1 MTYPLLPL
9 QAGSRR
15 LALIVIPLLLV
26 LSLAATCPA
35 VPTPPPAPAPTPA
48 LPVSLS
54 ATPQG
59 TAAGQLGILP
69 YLSAFLDTDGDMSVE
84 EVATPGMM
92 PSFQPLHPRTLP
104 RSSGV
109 TWLRLEIPAAGTER
123 TESLMLDLGQGV
135 PAGAVL
141 YTPDIDPLSRQTTW
155 QESQANWRNLLPL
168 PLPAETPQV
177 CFIRL
182 DGQPP
187 LWFAPTLRSLDNL
200 AGAPESLLGPGVM
213 LALAVVMLLALLR
226 GITERGQWRFWTA
239 LYVGAA
245 LTHAVLGG
253 PDLGAGNITPA
264 DAVSAMAPGLALMF
278 LAHLARH
285 LMQTASHSRLL
296 DIQYLLLSLPG
307 AVLAL
312 LPLWPDFSWLGRFL
326 PLWPMLA
333 LIFVPTTLGAW
344 LMGVPGARRFL
355 LGCLVAALGAGLAVL
370 DLGTLLPPFVQGTLP
385 LWGTALSAL
394 IIAGMSAPGREA
406 GTSAEPADPLAPGRP
421 ARNQTITDPNLRLLD
436 TDGNTLPLMTGLSQP
451 APAPAT
457 VEAESASAT
466 AIRRLEQALAA
477 PLREIVEQD
486 RQLEQCALPH
496 DVRSRV
502 ENMGRRARQALSLLH
517 DPAGDAAAPAAPAPT
532 DTARAEKRVFDLRKT
547 LRQAHDTCRPLAE
560 KSGIALGWHV
570 PADLEQLYEGPAGE
584 LEDVLRL
591 LLEDAL
597 RATKGGKIH
606 FAVRRV
612 PDSKHPGHLLFQV
625 RDTGTGLPPE
635 QRSASLLARIWE
647 LSSSHGGFLGVE
659 SGPRGTSVIF
669 TLQLH
674 LPEASDGEDLPTVLV
689 CAPDAATRHELGA
702 MLRDLPCTCHETGTL
717 AHGLATGARK
727 GRTPAAVLLVC
738 GPEASVDAA
747 PLLRRYHSLAERTG
761 PFGAVALTP
770 DQSQWDALAHAG
782 FSHALTL
789 PVSEDALRETVL
801 EILGSHDD
809 VADLGAPLPET
820 RQADAPLPD
829 LFGPAAAP
837 QADQGMPDLLLST
850 DDIPQQTAPAAPAA
864 ASADL
869 PDLFAAPA
877 AAAAD
882 TAQAEPLPLTD
893 DMRLDMPAAQTAR
906 PVADAVQP
914 EEAAPAESPVQ
925 ENENAPDAAEDIA
938 PAPAPAAP
946 DFPSVPMPETAE
958 TNEAAMPEAPVK
970 EEEPAAPAADMTRE
984 EPLPQQETA
993 AAAAAAPADVAAEAL
1008 SDEMDSAEE
1017 AGTKAVA
1024 GADVTPPARDEAA
1037 AVSPSAPAF
1046 PAPAREAAA
1055 EQAPPADDVQTG
1067 DAPTDAAEAPVSD
1080 AVQPEEAASAD
1091 SPVQENE
1098 NAPEAAEDVAP
1109 APAPAAPDFPSVPV
1123 GETAETNE
1131 AAMPEAPTREE
1142 DTSVPA
1148 TDMTQEEPLPQQET
1162 ADAAPADVA
1171 AEALSD
1177 EMDSTDE
1184 AGAETVA
1191 DTDVTPSAQDEAA
1204 AVPPSAPAFPAPAR
1218 EAAAEQTLP
1227 ADDVQTGDAST
1238 DAAEAPVSDAV
1249 QPEEAASADSPVQ
1262 ENENAPEAAEDV
1274 APAPAP
1280 AAPDFPSVPVAE
1292 MAETNEAAMPEA
1304 PAREEDTAAPAA
1316 GMTREEPLPQ
1326 QETADAAPA
1335 DVAAEALSDEM
1346 DSTDEAGAETVADTD
1361 VTPSAQDEA
1370 AAVPPS
1376 APAFPAPA
1384 REAAAEQT
1392 LPADDVQTGDASTDA
1407 AEAPVSDAVQPEEAA
1422 SADSPVQE
1430 NENAPEAAEDVAPAP
1445 APAAPDFPSVP
1456 VAEMA
1461 ETNEAAMPEA
1471 PVKEAGPVAPVA
1483 DMTREEPLPQQ
1494 ETADA
1499 AAAAPADDATGAT
1512 VDEKERTEAPV
1523 ADAQAA
1529 SATRAPA
1536 FPSVEAAASPL
1547 AGGYVSPSLRHAGEW
1562 VGEPMP
1568 IGTPVD
1574 RPAPRQEET
1583 VSAPVETVVTV
1594 RPLRR
1599 DVSPDE
1605 IARKLGKP
1613 SLVPTDKSALITP
1626 QPRKSSSTGPG
1637 AGTQPAFPGAP
1648 VEEAPQAVPGSKDV
1662 SSLPDMTP
1670 DSTTLLASGR
1680 EETSRTRAAANT
1692 LMRFL
1697 SRFHT
1702 GNGQPQDKEEARSP
1716 QAPAATAQERQG
1728 TPRPM
1733 PRKDAPREETPG
1745 TTADIPAT
1753 TNPWIERRAASRP
1766 VAPTPRMPVPPM
1778 PQRPQPPDDPEDPLP
1793 ALMWRMDKYLAEA
1806 GYALEQRRLHLVADA
1821 AGRLA
1826 AEAESYGFRVLGRMA
1841 RCVESAGRAKDLQ
1854 AVTDLLPELATAV
1867 ERHRISMGS

>member
-477 PLREIVEQD
+477 PLREIVEQN

-517 DPAGDAAAPAAPAPT
+517 DPAGDAAAPAAPAPA

-717 AHGLATGARK
+717 AHGLAAGARK

-829 LFGPAAAP
+829 LFGPAAAS
-837 QADQGMPDLLLST
+837 QTDQGMPDLLLST

-882 TAQAEPLPLTD
+882 TAQTEPLPLTD
-893 DMRLDMPAAQTAR
+893 DMRLDTPAAHPPR

-914 EEAAPAESPVQ
+914 EEAASANSPVQ

-946 DFPSVPMPETAE
+946 DFPSVPVAETAE
-958 TNEAAMPEAPVK
+958 TNDAAMPEAPVK
-970 EEEPAAPAADMTRE
+970 EEGPAAPA
-984 EPLPQQETA
+984 
-993 AAAAAAPADVAAEAL
+993 
-1008 SDEMDSAEE
+1008 
-1017 AGTKAVA
+1017 
-1024 GADVTPPARDEAA
+1024 
-1037 AVSPSAPAF
+1037 
-1046 PAPAREAAA
+1046 
-1055 EQAPPADDVQTG
+1055 
-1067 DAPTDAAEAPVSD
+1067 
-1080 AVQPEEAASAD
+1080 
-1091 SPVQENE
+1091 
-1098 NAPEAAEDVAP
+1098 
-1109 APAPAAPDFPSVPV
+1109 
-1123 GETAETNE
+1123 
-1131 AAMPEAPTREE
+1131 
-1142 DTSVPA
+1142 
-1148 TDMTQEEPLPQQET
+1148 
-1162 ADAAPADVA
+1162 
-1171 AEALSD
+1171 
-1177 EMDSTDE
+1177 
-1184 AGAETVA
+1184 
-1191 DTDVTPSAQDEAA
+1191 
-1204 AVPPSAPAFPAPAR
+1204 
-1218 EAAAEQTLP
+1218 
-1227 ADDVQTGDAST
+1227 
-1238 DAAEAPVSDAV
+1238 
-1249 QPEEAASADSPVQ
+1249 
-1262 ENENAPEAAEDV
+1262 
-1274 APAPAP
+1274 
-1280 AAPDFPSVPVAE
+1280 
-1292 MAETNEAAMPEA
+1292 
-1304 PAREEDTAAPAA
+1304 
-1316 GMTREEPLPQ
+1316 
-1326 QETADAAPA
+1326 
-1335 DVAAEALSDEM
+1335 
-1346 DSTDEAGAETVADTD
+1346 
-1361 VTPSAQDEA
+1361 
-1370 AAVPPS
+1370 
-1376 APAFPAPA
+1376 
-1384 REAAAEQT
+1384 
-1392 LPADDVQTGDASTDA
+1392 
-1407 AEAPVSDAVQPEEAA
+1407 
-1422 SADSPVQE
+1422 
-1430 NENAPEAAEDVAPAP
+1430 
-1445 APAAPDFPSVP
+1445 
-1456 VAEMA
+1456 
-1461 ETNEAAMPEA
+1461 
-1471 PVKEAGPVAPVA
+1471 A

>member
-517 DPAGDAAAPAAPAPT
+517 DPAGDAAAPAAPAPA

-689 CAPDAATRHELGA
+689 CAPDAATRRELGA

-717 AHGLATGARK
+717 AHGLAAGARK

-882 TAQAEPLPLTD
+882 TAQTDPLPLTD
-893 DMRLDMPAAQTAR
+893 DMRLDTPAAQTAR
-906 PVADAVQP
+906 PVVDAVQP
-914 EEAAPAESPVQ
+914 EEAVSTDSPVQ
-925 ENENAPDAAEDIA
+925 ENENAPEAVEDVA

-970 EEEPAAPAADMTRE
+970 EEGPAAPAA
-984 EPLPQQETA
+984 
-993 AAAAAAPADVAAEAL
+993 
-1008 SDEMDSAEE
+1008 
-1017 AGTKAVA
+1017 
-1024 GADVTPPARDEAA
+1024 
-1037 AVSPSAPAF
+1037 
-1046 PAPAREAAA
+1046 
-1055 EQAPPADDVQTG
+1055 
-1067 DAPTDAAEAPVSD
+1067 
-1080 AVQPEEAASAD
+1080 
-1091 SPVQENE
+1091 
-1098 NAPEAAEDVAP
+1098 
-1109 APAPAAPDFPSVPV
+1109 
-1123 GETAETNE
+1123 
-1131 AAMPEAPTREE
+1131 
-1142 DTSVPA
+1142 
-1148 TDMTQEEPLPQQET
+1148 DMTQEEPLPQQET
-1162 ADAAPADVA
+1162 ADADAPADAA

-1184 AGAETVA
+1184 AGTETVA
-1191 DTDVTPSAQDEAA
+1191 DTDVTPPAQDEAA

-1227 ADDVQTGDAST
+1227 ADDVQTGDAPT

-1249 QPEEAASADSPVQ
+1249 QPEEAAP
-1262 ENENAPEAAEDV
+1262 
-1274 APAPAP
+1274 
-1280 AAPDFPSVPVAE
+1280 
-1292 MAETNEAAMPEA
+1292 
-1304 PAREEDTAAPAA
+1304 
-1316 GMTREEPLPQ
+1316 
-1326 QETADAAPA
+1326 
-1335 DVAAEALSDEM
+1335 
-1346 DSTDEAGAETVADTD
+1346 
-1361 VTPSAQDEA
+1361 
-1370 AAVPPS
+1370 
-1376 APAFPAPA
+1376 
-1384 REAAAEQT
+1384 
-1392 LPADDVQTGDASTDA
+1392 
-1407 AEAPVSDAVQPEEAA
+1407 
-1422 SADSPVQE
+1422 ADSPVQE

-1471 PVKEAGPVAPVA
+1471 PVKEAGPAAPAA

-1499 AAAAPADDATGAT
+1499 AAAAPADVATGAT

-1529 SATRAPA
+1529 ATRAPA

-1753 TNPWIERRAASRP
+1753 THPWIERRTASRP

>member
-26 LSLAATCPA
+26 LCLAATCPA

-84 EVATPGMM
+84 EVATQGMM

-517 DPAGDAAAPAAPAPT
+517 DPAGDAAAPAAPAPA

-635 QRSASLLARIWE
+635 QRSSSLLARIWE

-946 DFPSVPMPETAE
+946 DFPSVP
-958 TNEAAMPEAPVK
+958 
-970 EEEPAAPAADMTRE
+970 
-984 EPLPQQETA
+984 
-993 AAAAAAPADVAAEAL
+993 
-1008 SDEMDSAEE
+1008 
-1017 AGTKAVA
+1017 
-1024 GADVTPPARDEAA
+1024 
-1037 AVSPSAPAF
+1037 
-1046 PAPAREAAA
+1046 
-1055 EQAPPADDVQTG
+1055 
-1067 DAPTDAAEAPVSD
+1067 
-1080 AVQPEEAASAD
+1080 
-1091 SPVQENE
+1091 
-1098 NAPEAAEDVAP
+1098 
-1109 APAPAAPDFPSVPV
+1109 V

-1218 EAAAEQTLP
+1218 EAAAEQALP
-1227 ADDVQTGDAST
+1227 ADDVQTGDAPT
-1238 DAAEAPVSDAV
+1238 DAAEAPMSDAV

-1262 ENENAPEAAEDV
+1262 E
-1274 APAPAP
+1274 
-1280 AAPDFPSVPVAE
+1280 S
-1292 MAETNEAAMPEA
+1292 
-1304 PAREEDTAAPAA
+1304 
-1316 GMTREEPLPQ
+1316 
-1326 QETADAAPA
+1326 
-1335 DVAAEALSDEM
+1335 
-1346 DSTDEAGAETVADTD
+1346 
-1361 VTPSAQDEA
+1361 
-1370 AAVPPS
+1370 
-1376 APAFPAPA
+1376 
-1384 REAAAEQT
+1384 
-1392 LPADDVQTGDASTDA
+1392 
-1407 AEAPVSDAVQPEEAA
+1407 
-1422 SADSPVQE
+1422 
-1430 NENAPEAAEDVAPAP
+1430 ENAPEAAEDVAPAP

>member
-477 PLREIVEQD
+477 PLREIVEQN

-502 ENMGRRARQALSLLH
+502 ENMGRRARQALNLLH
-517 DPAGDAAAPAAPAPT
+517 DPAGDAAAPAAPAPA

-882 TAQAEPLPLTD
+882 TAQTEPLPLTD
-893 DMRLDMPAAQTAR
+893 DMRLDTPAAQTAR
-906 PVADAVQP
+906 PVADAAQP
-914 EEAAPAESPVQ
+914 EEAAPADSPVQ
-925 ENENAPDAAEDIA
+925 ENENAPEAAEDVA

-946 DFPSVPMPETAE
+946 DFPSVPVPETAE

-970 EEEPAAPAADMTRE
+970 EEETAAPAAGMTQE

-993 AAAAAAPADVAAEAL
+993 DAGTPADAAAEAL

-1017 AGTKAVA
+1017 AGTKAMA
-1024 GADVTPPARDEAA
+1024 DADVPSPARDEAA

-1055 EQAPPADDVQTG
+1055 EQALPADDVQAG

-1123 GETAETNE
+1123 AETAETNE
-1131 AAMPEAPTREE
+1131 AAMPEAPAREE
-1142 DTSVPA
+1142 DTAVPA
-1148 TDMTQEEPLPQQET
+1148 TDMTQEEPLPQQKT
-1162 ADAAPADVA
+1162 ADADAPADAA

-1177 EMDSTDE
+1177 EMDSAEE
-1184 AGAETVA
+1184 AVAEAMA
-1191 DTDVTPSAQDEAA
+1191 DADVPSPARDEAA

-1218 EAAAEQTLP
+1218 ETAAEQPLP
-1227 ADDVQTGDAST
+1227 ADDVQTDDARA
-1238 DAAEAPVSDAV
+1238 DAAEAPVSDAA
-1249 QPEEAASADSPVQ
+1249 QPEEAAPADSPVQ

-1280 AAPDFPSVPVAE
+1280 TAPDFPSVPVAE
-1292 MAETNEAAMPEA
+1292 TAETSEAAMSEA
-1304 PAREEDTAAPAA
+1304 PAREEDTAVPA
-1316 GMTREEPLPQ
+1316 T
-1326 QETADAAPA
+1326 
-1335 DVAAEALSDEM
+1335 
-1346 DSTDEAGAETVADTD
+1346 
-1361 VTPSAQDEA
+1361 
-1370 AAVPPS
+1370 
-1376 APAFPAPA
+1376 
-1384 REAAAEQT
+1384 
-1392 LPADDVQTGDASTDA
+1392 
-1407 AEAPVSDAVQPEEAA
+1407 
-1422 SADSPVQE
+1422 
-1430 NENAPEAAEDVAPAP
+1430 
-1445 APAAPDFPSVP
+1445 
-1456 VAEMA
+1456 
-1461 ETNEAAMPEA
+1461 
-1471 PVKEAGPVAPVA
+1471 
-1483 DMTREEPLPQQ
+1483 DMTQEEPLPQQ

>member
-517 DPAGDAAAPAAPAPT
+517 DPAGDAAAPEAPAPA

-717 AHGLATGARK
+717 AHGLAAGARK

-882 TAQAEPLPLTD
+882 TAQAETLPLTD
-893 DMRLDMPAAQTAR
+893 DMRLDTPAAQTAR

-914 EEAAPAESPVQ
+914 EEAA
-925 ENENAPDAAEDIA
+925 
-938 PAPAPAAP
+938 
-946 DFPSVPMPETAE
+946 
-958 TNEAAMPEAPVK
+958 
-970 EEEPAAPAADMTRE
+970 
-984 EPLPQQETA
+984 
-993 AAAAAAPADVAAEAL
+993 
-1008 SDEMDSAEE
+1008 
-1017 AGTKAVA
+1017 
-1024 GADVTPPARDEAA
+1024 
-1037 AVSPSAPAF
+1037 
-1046 PAPAREAAA
+1046 
-1055 EQAPPADDVQTG
+1055 
-1067 DAPTDAAEAPVSD
+1067 
-1080 AVQPEEAASAD
+1080 SAD
-1091 SPVQENE
+1091 SPVQESE

-1123 GETAETNE
+1123 AETAETNE
-1131 AAMPEAPTREE
+1131 AAMPEAPAREE
-1142 DTSVPA
+1142 DTAVPA

-1191 DTDVTPSAQDEAA
+1191 DADVTPSARDDAA
-1204 AVPPSAPAFPAPAR
+1204 AVPPRAPAFPAPAR
-1218 EAAAEQTLP
+1218 EAAAEQALP
-1227 ADDVQTGDAST
+1227 ADDVQTGDAPT
-1238 DAAEAPVSDAV
+1238 DAAEAPMSDAV
-1249 QPEEAASADSPVQ
+1249 QPEEAAPADSPVQ

-1304 PAREEDTAAPAA
+1304 PA
-1316 GMTREEPLPQ
+1316 
-1326 QETADAAPA
+1326 
-1335 DVAAEALSDEM
+1335 
-1346 DSTDEAGAETVADTD
+1346 
-1361 VTPSAQDEA
+1361 
-1370 AAVPPS
+1370 
-1376 APAFPAPA
+1376 
-1384 REAAAEQT
+1384 
-1392 LPADDVQTGDASTDA
+1392 
-1407 AEAPVSDAVQPEEAA
+1407 
-1422 SADSPVQE
+1422 
-1430 NENAPEAAEDVAPAP
+1430 
-1445 APAAPDFPSVP
+1445 
-1456 VAEMA
+1456 
-1461 ETNEAAMPEA
+1461 
-1471 PVKEAGPVAPVA
+1471 KEAGPAAPAA
-1483 DMTREEPLPQQ
+1483 DMTREEPLTQQ

-1536 FPSVEAAASPL
+1536 FPSVEAAGSPL

-1626 QPRKSSSTGPG
+1626 QPRKSSSTGPA

-1753 TNPWIERRAASRP
+1753 TNPWIERRTASRP

>member
-9 QAGSRR
+9 QAGFRR

-517 DPAGDAAAPAAPAPT
+517 DPAGDAAAPAAPAPA

-717 AHGLATGARK
+717 AHGLAAGARK

-829 LFGPAAAP
+829 LFGPAAAS
-837 QADQGMPDLLLST
+837 QTDQGMPDLLLST

-882 TAQAEPLPLTD
+882 TAQTEPLPLTD
-893 DMRLDMPAAQTAR
+893 DMRLDTPAAHPPR

-914 EEAAPAESPVQ
+914 EEAASANSPVQ

-946 DFPSVPMPETAE
+946 DFPSVPVAETAE
-958 TNEAAMPEAPVK
+958 TNDAAMPEAPVK
-970 EEEPAAPAADMTRE
+970 EEGPAAPAADMTRE

-993 AAAAAAPADVAAEAL
+993 DAGTPADTAAEAL
-1008 SDEMDSAEE
+1008 SDEMDSTDE
-1017 AGTKAVA
+1017 AGAEMVA
-1024 GADVTPPARDEAA
+1024 DADVTPPERDEAA
-1037 AVSPSAPAF
+1037 AVPPSAPAF

-1055 EQAPPADDVQTG
+1055 EQALPADDVQTG
-1067 DAPTDAAEAPVSD
+1067 DAPTDAAEAPMSD

-1218 EAAAEQTLP
+1218 EAAAEQALP
-1227 ADDVQTGDAST
+1227 ADDVQTGDAPT
-1238 DAAEAPVSDAV
+1238 DAAEAPMSDAV

-1262 ENENAPEAAEDV
+1262 E
-1274 APAPAP
+1274 
-1280 AAPDFPSVPVAE
+1280 S
-1292 MAETNEAAMPEA
+1292 
-1304 PAREEDTAAPAA
+1304 
-1316 GMTREEPLPQ
+1316 
-1326 QETADAAPA
+1326 
-1335 DVAAEALSDEM
+1335 
-1346 DSTDEAGAETVADTD
+1346 
-1361 VTPSAQDEA
+1361 
-1370 AAVPPS
+1370 
-1376 APAFPAPA
+1376 
-1384 REAAAEQT
+1384 
-1392 LPADDVQTGDASTDA
+1392 
-1407 AEAPVSDAVQPEEAA
+1407 
-1422 SADSPVQE
+1422 
-1430 NENAPEAAEDVAPAP
+1430 ENAPEAAEDVAPAP

>member
-394 IIAGMSAPGREA
+394 IIAGMSAPSREA

-451 APAPAT
+451 APAPVT

-517 DPAGDAAAPAAPAPT
+517 DPAGDAAAPEAPAPA

-717 AHGLATGARK
+717 AHGLAAGARK

-837 QADQGMPDLLLST
+837 QADQGMPDLLLSN

-882 TAQAEPLPLTD
+882 TAQTEPLPLTD
-893 DMRLDMPAAQTAR
+893 DMRLDTPAAQTAR

-914 EEAAPAESPVQ
+914 EEAASAESPVQ
-925 ENENAPDAAEDIA
+925 ENENAPEAAEDVAPAPAPAAPDFPSVPVAETAETNDAAMPEAPVKEEGPAAPAADMTREEPLPQQETADADAPADDAAETLSDEMDSTEEAGAKAMADADVPSPARDEAAAVSPSAPAFPAPAGEAAAEQTLPADDVQTGDAPTDADEAPVSDAVQPEEAASADSPVQENAPEAAEDVA
-938 PAPAPAAP
+938 PAPAPAAPDFPSVTNEAAMPEAPVKEAGPAAPAADMTREEPLPQQETADAAPADAAAEALSDEMDSTDEAGAKAVADTDVTPPAQDEAAAVPPSAPAFPAPARETAAEQTLPADDVQTGDAPTDAAKAPVSDAAQPEEAAPADSPVQENENAPEAAEDVAPATAPAAP

-970 EEEPAAPAADMTRE
+970 EEETAAPAAGMTQE

-993 AAAAAAPADVAAEAL
+993 DAAAAPADVAAEAL
-1008 SDEMDSAEE
+1008 SDEMDSAE
-1017 AGTKAVA
+1017 GA
-1024 GADVTPPARDEAA
+1024 GAKAMTDTDVPSPARDEAA
-1037 AVSPSAPAF
+1037 AVPPSAPAF
-1046 PAPAREAAA
+1046 PAPAREVAA
-1055 EQAPPADDVQTG
+1055 EQALPADDVQTG

-1080 AVQPEEAASAD
+1080 AAQPEEAA
-1091 SPVQENE
+1091 P
-1098 NAPEAAEDVAP
+1098 
-1109 APAPAAPDFPSVPV
+1109 
-1123 GETAETNE
+1123 
-1131 AAMPEAPTREE
+1131 
-1142 DTSVPA
+1142 
-1148 TDMTQEEPLPQQET
+1148 
-1162 ADAAPADVA
+1162 
-1171 AEALSD
+1171 
-1177 EMDSTDE
+1177 
-1184 AGAETVA
+1184 
-1191 DTDVTPSAQDEAA
+1191 
-1204 AVPPSAPAFPAPAR
+1204 
-1218 EAAAEQTLP
+1218 
-1227 ADDVQTGDAST
+1227 
-1238 DAAEAPVSDAV
+1238 
-1249 QPEEAASADSPVQ
+1249 ADSPVQ

-1304 PAREEDTAAPAA
+1304 PAREEDTAVPAA
-1316 GMTREEPLPQ
+1316 GMTQ
-1326 QETADAAPA
+1326 
-1335 DVAAEALSDEM
+1335 
-1346 DSTDEAGAETVADTD
+1346 
-1361 VTPSAQDEA
+1361 
-1370 AAVPPS
+1370 
-1376 APAFPAPA
+1376 
-1384 REAAAEQT
+1384 
-1392 LPADDVQTGDASTDA
+1392 
-1407 AEAPVSDAVQPEEAA
+1407 
-1422 SADSPVQE
+1422 
-1430 NENAPEAAEDVAPAP
+1430 
-1445 APAAPDFPSVP
+1445 
-1456 VAEMA
+1456 
-1461 ETNEAAMPEA
+1461 
-1471 PVKEAGPVAPVA
+1471 
-1483 DMTREEPLPQQ
+1483 EEPLPQQ

-1529 SATRAPA
+1529 AATRAPA
-1536 FPSVEAAASPL
+1536 FPSVEAAGSPL

-1626 QPRKSSSTGPG
+1626 QPRKSSSTGPA

-1753 TNPWIERRAASRP
+1753 TNPWIERRTASRP

>member
-517 DPAGDAAAPAAPAPT
+517 DPAGDAAAPAAPAPA

-689 CAPDAATRHELGA
+689 CAPDAATRRELGA

-717 AHGLATGARK
+717 AHGLAAGARK

-850 DDIPQQTAPAAPAA
+850 DDIPQRTAPAAPAA

-882 TAQAEPLPLTD
+882 TAQTEPLPLTD
-893 DMRLDMPAAQTAR
+893 DMRLDTPAAQTAR
-906 PVADAVQP
+906 PVV
-914 EEAAPAESPVQ
+914 
-925 ENENAPDAAEDIA
+925 
-938 PAPAPAAP
+938 
-946 DFPSVPMPETAE
+946 
-958 TNEAAMPEAPVK
+958 
-970 EEEPAAPAADMTRE
+970 
-984 EPLPQQETA
+984 
-993 AAAAAAPADVAAEAL
+993 
-1008 SDEMDSAEE
+1008 
-1017 AGTKAVA
+1017 
-1024 GADVTPPARDEAA
+1024 
-1037 AVSPSAPAF
+1037 
-1046 PAPAREAAA
+1046 
-1055 EQAPPADDVQTG
+1055 
-1067 DAPTDAAEAPVSD
+1067 D
-1080 AVQPEEAASAD
+1080 AVQPEEAASTD

-1148 TDMTQEEPLPQQET
+1148 TDMTREEPLPQQET
-1162 ADAAPADVA
+1162 ADAAAAAPADDA
-1171 AEALSD
+1171 AETLSD

-1204 AVPPSAPAFPAPAR
+1204 AVSPSAPAFPAPAR
-1218 EAAAEQTLP
+1218 EAAAEQAPP
-1227 ADDVQTGDAST
+1227 ADDVQTGDA
-1238 DAAEAPVSDAV
+1238 P
-1249 QPEEAASADSPVQ
+1249 
-1262 ENENAPEAAEDV
+1262 
-1274 APAPAP
+1274 
-1280 AAPDFPSVPVAE
+1280 
-1292 MAETNEAAMPEA
+1292 
-1304 PAREEDTAAPAA
+1304 
-1316 GMTREEPLPQ
+1316 
-1326 QETADAAPA
+1326 
-1335 DVAAEALSDEM
+1335 
-1346 DSTDEAGAETVADTD
+1346 
-1361 VTPSAQDEA
+1361 
-1370 AAVPPS
+1370 
-1376 APAFPAPA
+1376 
-1384 REAAAEQT
+1384 
-1392 LPADDVQTGDASTDA
+1392 TDA

-1499 AAAAPADDATGAT
+1499 AAAAPADDATGST

-1523 ADAQAA
+1523 SDAQAA

-1536 FPSVEAAASPL
+1536 FPSVEATASPL

-1568 IGTPVD
+1568 IGTPVS

-1583 VSAPVETVVTV
+1583 VSSPVETVVTV

-1626 QPRKSSSTGPG
+1626 QPRKSSNTGPA

-1648 VEEAPQAVPGSKDV
+1648 VEETPQAVPGSKDV

-1702 GNGQPQDKEEARSP
+1702 GNSQPQDKEEATSP
-1716 QAPAATAQERQG
+1716 QTPAATAQERQG

-1733 PRKDAPREETPG
+1733 PKKEAPREETPG

-1753 TNPWIERRAASRP
+1753 ANPWIERRTAPRP

>member
-9 QAGSRR
+9 QAGFRR

-517 DPAGDAAAPAAPAPT
+517 DPAGDAAAPAAPAPA

-689 CAPDAATRHELGA
+689 CAPDAATRRELGA

-717 AHGLATGARK
+717 AHGLAAGARK

-882 TAQAEPLPLTD
+882 TAQTEPLPLTD
-893 DMRLDMPAAQTAR
+893 DMRLDTPAAQTAR

-914 EEAAPAESPVQ
+914 EEAASADSPVQ

-946 DFPSVPMPETAE
+946 DFPSVPVAETAE
-958 TNEAAMPEAPVK
+958 TNDAAMPEAPVK
-970 EEEPAAPAADMTRE
+970 GEGPAAPAADMTRE

-993 AAAAAAPADVAAEAL
+993 DAGTPAD
-1008 SDEMDSAEE
+1008 
-1017 AGTKAVA
+1017 T
-1024 GADVTPPARDEAA
+1024 
-1037 AVSPSAPAF
+1037 
-1046 PAPAREAAA
+1046 
-1055 EQAPPADDVQTG
+1055 
-1067 DAPTDAAEAPVSD
+1067 
-1080 AVQPEEAASAD
+1080 
-1091 SPVQENE
+1091 
-1098 NAPEAAEDVAP
+1098 
-1109 APAPAAPDFPSVPV
+1109 
-1123 GETAETNE
+1123 
-1131 AAMPEAPTREE
+1131 
-1142 DTSVPA
+1142 
-1148 TDMTQEEPLPQQET
+1148 
-1162 ADAAPADVA
+1162 A

-1249 QPEEAASADSPVQ
+1249 QPEEAASADIPVQ

-1280 AAPDFPSVPVAE
+1280 AAPDFPSVPVG
-1292 MAETNEAAMPEA
+1292 ET
-1304 PAREEDTAAPAA
+1304 
-1316 GMTREEPLPQ
+1316 
-1326 QETADAAPA
+1326 
-1335 DVAAEALSDEM
+1335 
-1346 DSTDEAGAETVADTD
+1346 
-1361 VTPSAQDEA
+1361 
-1370 AAVPPS
+1370 
-1376 APAFPAPA
+1376 
-1384 REAAAEQT
+1384 
-1392 LPADDVQTGDASTDA
+1392 
-1407 AEAPVSDAVQPEEAA
+1407 
-1422 SADSPVQE
+1422 
-1430 NENAPEAAEDVAPAP
+1430 
-1445 APAAPDFPSVP
+1445 
-1456 VAEMA
+1456 A

-1471 PVKEAGPVAPVA
+1471 PVKEAGPAAPAA

-1626 QPRKSSSTGPG
+1626 QPRTGPA

-1753 TNPWIERRAASRP
+1753 TNPWIERRTASRP

>member
-213 LALAVVMLLALLR
+213 LALAEVMLLALLR

-517 DPAGDAAAPAAPAPT
+517 DPAGDAAAPAAPAPA

-689 CAPDAATRHELGA
+689 CAPDAATRRELGA

-717 AHGLATGARK
+717 AHGLAAGARK

-820 RQADAPLPD
+820 RQADAPLPG

-882 TAQAEPLPLTD
+882 TAQTEPLPLTD
-893 DMRLDMPAAQTAR
+893 DMRLDTPAAQTVR
-906 PVADAVQP
+906 PVVDAVQP
-914 EEAAPAESPVQ
+914 EEAVSTDSPVQ
-925 ENENAPDAAEDIA
+925 ENENAPEAVEDVA

-970 EEEPAAPAADMTRE
+970 EEGPAAPAA
-984 EPLPQQETA
+984 
-993 AAAAAAPADVAAEAL
+993 
-1008 SDEMDSAEE
+1008 
-1017 AGTKAVA
+1017 
-1024 GADVTPPARDEAA
+1024 
-1037 AVSPSAPAF
+1037 
-1046 PAPAREAAA
+1046 
-1055 EQAPPADDVQTG
+1055 
-1067 DAPTDAAEAPVSD
+1067 
-1080 AVQPEEAASAD
+1080 
-1091 SPVQENE
+1091 
-1098 NAPEAAEDVAP
+1098 
-1109 APAPAAPDFPSVPV
+1109 
-1123 GETAETNE
+1123 
-1131 AAMPEAPTREE
+1131 
-1142 DTSVPA
+1142 
-1148 TDMTQEEPLPQQET
+1148 DMTQEEPLPQQET
-1162 ADAAPADVA
+1162 ADAAAAAPADDA
-1171 AEALSD
+1171 AETLSD

-1227 ADDVQTGDAST
+1227 ADDVQTGDAPT
-1238 DAAEAPVSDAV
+1238 DAAEAPMSDAV

-1262 ENENAPEAAEDV
+1262 E
-1274 APAPAP
+1274 
-1280 AAPDFPSVPVAE
+1280 S
-1292 MAETNEAAMPEA
+1292 
-1304 PAREEDTAAPAA
+1304 
-1316 GMTREEPLPQ
+1316 
-1326 QETADAAPA
+1326 
-1335 DVAAEALSDEM
+1335 
-1346 DSTDEAGAETVADTD
+1346 
-1361 VTPSAQDEA
+1361 
-1370 AAVPPS
+1370 
-1376 APAFPAPA
+1376 
-1384 REAAAEQT
+1384 
-1392 LPADDVQTGDASTDA
+1392 
-1407 AEAPVSDAVQPEEAA
+1407 
-1422 SADSPVQE
+1422 
-1430 NENAPEAAEDVAPAP
+1430 ENAPEAAEDVAPAP

-1499 AAAAPADDATGAT
+1499 AAAAPADVATGTT

-1529 SATRAPA
+1529 ATRAPA

-1599 DVSPDE
+1599 AVSPDE

-1753 TNPWIERRAASRP
+1753 THPWIERRTASRP

>member
-517 DPAGDAAAPAAPAPT
+517 DPAGDAAAPAAPAPA

-689 CAPDAATRHELGA
+689 CAPDAATRRELGA

-717 AHGLATGARK
+717 AHGLAAGARK

-770 DQSQWDALAHAG
+770 DQNQWDALAHAG

-882 TAQAEPLPLTD
+882 TAQTEPLPLTD
-893 DMRLDMPAAQTAR
+893 DMRLDTPAAQTAR
-906 PVADAVQP
+906 PVVDAVQP
-914 EEAAPAESPVQ
+914 EEAASTDSPVQ
-925 ENENAPDAAEDIA
+925 ENENAPEAAEDVA
-938 PAPAPAAP
+938 PATAPAAP

-970 EEEPAAPAADMTRE
+970 EAGPAAPAADMTRE

-993 AAAAAAPADVAAEAL
+993 DAGAPADAAAETL
-1008 SDEMDSAEE
+1008 SDEMDSTDE
-1017 AGTKAVA
+1017 AGAETVA
-1024 GADVTPPARDEAA
+1024 DADVPSPARDEAA

-1055 EQAPPADDVQTG
+1055 EQA
-1067 DAPTDAAEAPVSD
+1067 
-1080 AVQPEEAASAD
+1080 
-1091 SPVQENE
+1091 
-1098 NAPEAAEDVAP
+1098 
-1109 APAPAAPDFPSVPV
+1109 
-1123 GETAETNE
+1123 
-1131 AAMPEAPTREE
+1131 
-1142 DTSVPA
+1142 
-1148 TDMTQEEPLPQQET
+1148 
-1162 ADAAPADVA
+1162 
-1171 AEALSD
+1171 
-1177 EMDSTDE
+1177 
-1184 AGAETVA
+1184 
-1191 DTDVTPSAQDEAA
+1191 
-1204 AVPPSAPAFPAPAR
+1204 
-1218 EAAAEQTLP
+1218 LP

-1262 ENENAPEAAEDV
+1262 E
-1274 APAPAP
+1274 
-1280 AAPDFPSVPVAE
+1280 S
-1292 MAETNEAAMPEA
+1292 
-1304 PAREEDTAAPAA
+1304 
-1316 GMTREEPLPQ
+1316 
-1326 QETADAAPA
+1326 
-1335 DVAAEALSDEM
+1335 
-1346 DSTDEAGAETVADTD
+1346 
-1361 VTPSAQDEA
+1361 
-1370 AAVPPS
+1370 
-1376 APAFPAPA
+1376 
-1384 REAAAEQT
+1384 
-1392 LPADDVQTGDASTDA
+1392 
-1407 AEAPVSDAVQPEEAA
+1407 
-1422 SADSPVQE
+1422 
-1430 NENAPEAAEDVAPAP
+1430 ENAPEAAEDVAPAP

-1471 PVKEAGPVAPVA
+1471 PVKEAGPVAPAA

-1499 AAAAPADDATGAT
+1499 AAAAPADVATGAT

-1529 SATRAPA
+1529 ATRAPA

-1753 TNPWIERRAASRP
+1753 THPWIERRTASRP

>member
-9 QAGSRR
+9 QAGFRR

-517 DPAGDAAAPAAPAPT
+517 DPAGDAAAPAAPAPA

-689 CAPDAATRHELGA
+689 CAPDAATRRELGA

-717 AHGLATGARK
+717 AHGLAAGARK

-882 TAQAEPLPLTD
+882 TAQTEPLPLTD
-893 DMRLDMPAAQTAR
+893 DMRLDTPAAQTAR

-914 EEAAPAESPVQ
+914 EEAA
-925 ENENAPDAAEDIA
+925 
-938 PAPAPAAP
+938 
-946 DFPSVPMPETAE
+946 
-958 TNEAAMPEAPVK
+958 
-970 EEEPAAPAADMTRE
+970 
-984 EPLPQQETA
+984 
-993 AAAAAAPADVAAEAL
+993 
-1008 SDEMDSAEE
+1008 
-1017 AGTKAVA
+1017 
-1024 GADVTPPARDEAA
+1024 
-1037 AVSPSAPAF
+1037 
-1046 PAPAREAAA
+1046 
-1055 EQAPPADDVQTG
+1055 
-1067 DAPTDAAEAPVSD
+1067 
-1080 AVQPEEAASAD
+1080 
-1091 SPVQENE
+1091 
-1098 NAPEAAEDVAP
+1098 
-1109 APAPAAPDFPSVPV
+1109 
-1123 GETAETNE
+1123 
-1131 AAMPEAPTREE
+1131 
-1142 DTSVPA
+1142 
-1148 TDMTQEEPLPQQET
+1148 
-1162 ADAAPADVA
+1162 
-1171 AEALSD
+1171 
-1177 EMDSTDE
+1177 ST
-1184 AGAETVA
+1184 
-1191 DTDVTPSAQDEAA
+1191 
-1204 AVPPSAPAFPAPAR
+1204 
-1218 EAAAEQTLP
+1218 
-1227 ADDVQTGDAST
+1227 
-1238 DAAEAPVSDAV
+1238 
-1249 QPEEAASADSPVQ
+1249 DSPVQ

-1292 MAETNEAAMPEA
+1292 TAETN
-1304 PAREEDTAAPAA
+1304 D
-1316 GMTREEPLPQ
+1316 
-1326 QETADAAPA
+1326 
-1335 DVAAEALSDEM
+1335 
-1346 DSTDEAGAETVADTD
+1346 
-1361 VTPSAQDEA
+1361 
-1370 AAVPPS
+1370 
-1376 APAFPAPA
+1376 
-1384 REAAAEQT
+1384 
-1392 LPADDVQTGDASTDA
+1392 
-1407 AEAPVSDAVQPEEAA
+1407 
-1422 SADSPVQE
+1422 
-1430 NENAPEAAEDVAPAP
+1430 
-1445 APAAPDFPSVP
+1445 
-1456 VAEMA
+1456 
-1461 ETNEAAMPEA
+1461 AAMPEA
-1471 PVKEAGPVAPVA
+1471 PVKEEEPAAPAA

-1626 QPRKSSSTGPG
+1626 QPRKSSSTGPA

>member
-517 DPAGDAAAPAAPAPT
+517 DPAGDAAAPAAPAPA

-689 CAPDAATRHELGA
+689 CAPDAATRRELGA

-717 AHGLATGARK
+717 AHGLAAGARK

-882 TAQAEPLPLTD
+882 TAQTEPLPLTD
-893 DMRLDMPAAQTAR
+893 DMRLDTPAAQTAR
-906 PVADAVQP
+906 PVVDAVQP
-914 EEAAPAESPVQ
+914 EEAASTDSPVQ
-925 ENENAPDAAEDIA
+925 ENENAPEAVEDVA

-970 EEEPAAPAADMTRE
+970 EEGPAAPAA
-984 EPLPQQETA
+984 
-993 AAAAAAPADVAAEAL
+993 
-1008 SDEMDSAEE
+1008 
-1017 AGTKAVA
+1017 
-1024 GADVTPPARDEAA
+1024 
-1037 AVSPSAPAF
+1037 
-1046 PAPAREAAA
+1046 
-1055 EQAPPADDVQTG
+1055 
-1067 DAPTDAAEAPVSD
+1067 
-1080 AVQPEEAASAD
+1080 
-1091 SPVQENE
+1091 
-1098 NAPEAAEDVAP
+1098 
-1109 APAPAAPDFPSVPV
+1109 
-1123 GETAETNE
+1123 
-1131 AAMPEAPTREE
+1131 
-1142 DTSVPA
+1142 
-1148 TDMTQEEPLPQQET
+1148 DMTQEEPLPQQET
-1162 ADAAPADVA
+1162 ADAAAAAPADDA

-1249 QPEEAASADSPVQ
+1249 QPEEAAPADSPVQ

-1292 MAETNEAAMPEA
+1292 T
-1304 PAREEDTAAPAA
+1304 
-1316 GMTREEPLPQ
+1316 
-1326 QETADAAPA
+1326 
-1335 DVAAEALSDEM
+1335 
-1346 DSTDEAGAETVADTD
+1346 
-1361 VTPSAQDEA
+1361 
-1370 AAVPPS
+1370 
-1376 APAFPAPA
+1376 
-1384 REAAAEQT
+1384 
-1392 LPADDVQTGDASTDA
+1392 
-1407 AEAPVSDAVQPEEAA
+1407 
-1422 SADSPVQE
+1422 
-1430 NENAPEAAEDVAPAP
+1430 
-1445 APAAPDFPSVP
+1445 
-1456 VAEMA
+1456 A

-1471 PVKEAGPVAPVA
+1471 PVKEAGPVAPAA

-1499 AAAAPADDATGAT
+1499 AAAAPADVATGAT

-1680 EETSRTRAAANT
+1680 EETSRTRAAADT

-1716 QAPAATAQERQG
+1716 QAPATTAQERQG

-1753 TNPWIERRAASRP
+1753 THPWIERRTASRP

-1841 RCVESAGRAKDLQ
+1841 RCVESAGRAKDLP

>member
-92 PSFQPLHPRTLP
+92 PPFQPLHPRTLP

-517 DPAGDAAAPAAPAPT
+517 DPAGDAAAPAAPAPA

-689 CAPDAATRHELGA
+689 CAPDAATRRELGA

-717 AHGLATGARK
+717 AHGLAAGARK

-877 AAAAD
+877 TAAAD
-882 TAQAEPLPLTD
+882 TAQTEPLPLTD
-893 DMRLDMPAAQTAR
+893 DMRLDTPAAQTAR
-906 PVADAVQP
+906 PVADAGQP
-914 EEAAPAESPVQ
+914 EEAASTDSPVQ
-925 ENENAPDAAEDIA
+925 ENENAPEAVEDVA

-970 EEEPAAPAADMTRE
+970 E
-984 EPLPQQETA
+984 
-993 AAAAAAPADVAAEAL
+993 
-1008 SDEMDSAEE
+1008 
-1017 AGTKAVA
+1017 
-1024 GADVTPPARDEAA
+1024 
-1037 AVSPSAPAF
+1037 
-1046 PAPAREAAA
+1046 
-1055 EQAPPADDVQTG
+1055 
-1067 DAPTDAAEAPVSD
+1067 
-1080 AVQPEEAASAD
+1080 
-1091 SPVQENE
+1091 
-1098 NAPEAAEDVAP
+1098 
-1109 APAPAAPDFPSVPV
+1109 
-1123 GETAETNE
+1123 
-1131 AAMPEAPTREE
+1131 
-1142 DTSVPA
+1142 
-1148 TDMTQEEPLPQQET
+1148 
-1162 ADAAPADVA
+1162 
-1171 AEALSD
+1171 
-1177 EMDSTDE
+1177 
-1184 AGAETVA
+1184 
-1191 DTDVTPSAQDEAA
+1191 
-1204 AVPPSAPAFPAPAR
+1204 
-1218 EAAAEQTLP
+1218 
-1227 ADDVQTGDAST
+1227 
-1238 DAAEAPVSDAV
+1238 
-1249 QPEEAASADSPVQ
+1249 
-1262 ENENAPEAAEDV
+1262 
-1274 APAPAP
+1274 
-1280 AAPDFPSVPVAE
+1280 
-1292 MAETNEAAMPEA
+1292 
-1304 PAREEDTAAPAA
+1304 
-1316 GMTREEPLPQ
+1316 
-1326 QETADAAPA
+1326 
-1335 DVAAEALSDEM
+1335 
-1346 DSTDEAGAETVADTD
+1346 
-1361 VTPSAQDEA
+1361 
-1370 AAVPPS
+1370 
-1376 APAFPAPA
+1376 
-1384 REAAAEQT
+1384 
-1392 LPADDVQTGDASTDA
+1392 
-1407 AEAPVSDAVQPEEAA
+1407 
-1422 SADSPVQE
+1422 
-1430 NENAPEAAEDVAPAP
+1430 
-1445 APAAPDFPSVP
+1445 
-1456 VAEMA
+1456 
-1461 ETNEAAMPEA
+1461 
-1471 PVKEAGPVAPVA
+1471 AGPVAPAA

-1499 AAAAPADDATGAT
+1499 AAAAPADVATGAT

-1753 TNPWIERRAASRP
+1753 THPWIERRTASRP

>member
-477 PLREIVEQD
+477 PLREIVEQN

-502 ENMGRRARQALSLLH
+502 ENMGRRARQALNLLH
-517 DPAGDAAAPAAPAPT
+517 DPAGDAAAPAAPAPA

-717 AHGLATGARK
+717 AHGLAAGARK

-809 VADLGAPLPET
+809 VADLGAPLLET

-882 TAQAEPLPLTD
+882 TAQTEPLPLTD
-893 DMRLDMPAAQTAR
+893 DMRLDTPAAQTAR

-914 EEAAPAESPVQ
+914 EEAA
-925 ENENAPDAAEDIA
+925 
-938 PAPAPAAP
+938 
-946 DFPSVPMPETAE
+946 
-958 TNEAAMPEAPVK
+958 
-970 EEEPAAPAADMTRE
+970 
-984 EPLPQQETA
+984 
-993 AAAAAAPADVAAEAL
+993 
-1008 SDEMDSAEE
+1008 SAE
-1017 AGTKAVA
+1017 
-1024 GADVTPPARDEAA
+1024 
-1037 AVSPSAPAF
+1037 
-1046 PAPAREAAA
+1046 
-1055 EQAPPADDVQTG
+1055 
-1067 DAPTDAAEAPVSD
+1067 
-1080 AVQPEEAASAD
+1080 

-1123 GETAETNE
+1123 PETAETNE
-1131 AAMPEAPTREE
+1131 AAMPEAPVKEEETAAPAAGMTR
-1142 DTSVPA
+1142 
-1148 TDMTQEEPLPQQET
+1148 EEPLPQQET
-1162 ADAAPADVA
+1162 ADAGTPADAA

-1177 EMDSTDE
+1177 EMDSAEE
-1184 AGAETVA
+1184 AGTKAMA
-1191 DTDVTPSAQDEAA
+1191 DADVPSPARDEAA
-1204 AVPPSAPAFPAPAR
+1204 AVSPSAPAFPAPAR
-1218 EAAAEQTLP
+1218 EAAAEQALP
-1227 ADDVQTGDAST
+1227 ADDVQTGDAPT
-1238 DAAEAPVSDAV
+1238 DAAEAPVSDAA
-1249 QPEEAASADSPVQ
+1249 QPEEAAPADRPVQ

-1384 REAAAEQT
+1384 REAAAEQA
-1392 LPADDVQTGDASTDA
+1392 LPADDVQTGDAPTDA
-1407 AEAPVSDAVQPEEAA
+1407 AEAPMSDAVQPEEAA

-1430 NENAPEAAEDVAPAP
+1430 SENAPEAAEDVAPPP

-1456 VAEMA
+1456 MA
-1461 ETNEAAMPEA
+1461 ETAETSEAAMPEA
-1471 PVKEAGPVAPVA
+1471 PVKEAGPAAPAA

-1494 ETADA
+1494 EAADA
-1499 AAAAPADDATGAT
+1499 AAAAPADAATGAT

-1523 ADAQAA
+1523 ADAQA

-1536 FPSVEAAASPL
+1536 FPSVEAVASPL

-1568 IGTPVD
+1568 IGTPVN

-1626 QPRKSSSTGPG
+1626 QPRKSSSTGPA

-1753 TNPWIERRAASRP
+1753 TNPWIERRTASRP

>member
-9 QAGSRR
+9 QAGFRR

-59 TAAGQLGILP
+59 AAAGQLGILP

-92 PSFQPLHPRTLP
+92 PPFQPLHPRTLP

-477 PLREIVEQD
+477 PLREIVEQN

-502 ENMGRRARQALSLLH
+502 ENMGRRARQALNLLH
-517 DPAGDAAAPAAPAPT
+517 DPAGDAAAPAAPAPA

-717 AHGLATGARK
+717 AHGLAAGARK

-882 TAQAEPLPLTD
+882 TAQAEPLTLTD
-893 DMRLDMPAAQTAR
+893 DMRLDTPAAQTAR
-906 PVADAVQP
+906 PVADAGQP
-914 EEAAPAESPVQ
+914 EEAASADSPVQ
-925 ENENAPDAAEDIA
+925 EHENAPEAAEDVA

-946 DFPSVPMPETAE
+946 DFPSVPVPETAE

-970 EEEPAAPAADMTRE
+970 EEETAAPAAGMTQE

-993 AAAAAAPADVAAEAL
+993 DAAAAAPADDAAETL
-1008 SDEMDSAEE
+1008 SDEMDSTDE
-1017 AGTKAVA
+1017 AGAKAVA
-1024 GADVTPPARDEAA
+1024 DTDVTPPARDEAA
-1037 AVSPSAPAF
+1037 AVPPSAPAF

-1055 EQAPPADDVQTG
+1055 EQALPADDVQTG

-1080 AVQPEEAASAD
+1080 AVQPEEAAPAD
-1091 SPVQENE
+1091 SPVQESE
-1098 NAPEAAEDVAP
+1098 IAPEAAEDVAP

-1123 GETAETNE
+1123 GEMAETNE

-1162 ADAAPADVA
+1162 ADAAA
-1171 AEALSD
+1171 
-1177 EMDSTDE
+1177 
-1184 AGAETVA
+1184 
-1191 DTDVTPSAQDEAA
+1191 
-1204 AVPPSAPAFPAPAR
+1204 
-1218 EAAAEQTLP
+1218 
-1227 ADDVQTGDAST
+1227 
-1238 DAAEAPVSDAV
+1238 
-1249 QPEEAASADSPVQ
+1249 
-1262 ENENAPEAAEDV
+1262 
-1274 APAPAP
+1274 
-1280 AAPDFPSVPVAE
+1280 
-1292 MAETNEAAMPEA
+1292 
-1304 PAREEDTAAPAA
+1304 
-1316 GMTREEPLPQ
+1316 
-1326 QETADAAPA
+1326 AAPA
-1335 DVAAEALSDEM
+1335 DV
-1346 DSTDEAGAETVADTD
+1346 
-1361 VTPSAQDEA
+1361 
-1370 AAVPPS
+1370 
-1376 APAFPAPA
+1376 
-1384 REAAAEQT
+1384 
-1392 LPADDVQTGDASTDA
+1392 
-1407 AEAPVSDAVQPEEAA
+1407 
-1422 SADSPVQE
+1422 
-1430 NENAPEAAEDVAPAP
+1430 
-1445 APAAPDFPSVP
+1445 
-1456 VAEMA
+1456 
-1461 ETNEAAMPEA
+1461 
-1471 PVKEAGPVAPVA
+1471 
-1483 DMTREEPLPQQ
+1483 
-1494 ETADA
+1494 
-1499 AAAAPADDATGAT
+1499 ATGAT

-1626 QPRKSSSTGPG
+1626 QPRKSSSTGPA

-1753 TNPWIERRAASRP
+1753 THPWIERRTASRP

>member
-477 PLREIVEQD
+477 PLREIVEQN

-517 DPAGDAAAPAAPAPT
+517 DPAGDAAAPAAPAPA

-717 AHGLATGARK
+717 AHGLAAGARK

-829 LFGPAAAP
+829 LFGPAAAT

-882 TAQAEPLPLTD
+882 TAQTEPLPLTD
-893 DMRLDMPAAQTAR
+893 DMRLDTPAAQTAR

-914 EEAAPAESPVQ
+914 EEAASADSPVQ

-946 DFPSVPMPETAE
+946 DFPSVPMPETAK
-958 TNEAAMPEAPVK
+958 TNDAAMPEAPVK

-993 AAAAAAPADVAAEAL
+993 DAGAPADAAAEAL
-1008 SDEMDSAEE
+1008 SDEMDNTEE
-1017 AGTKAVA
+1017 AGAKAVA
-1024 GADVTPPARDEAA
+1024 DADVTPPARDEAA

-1067 DAPTDAAEAPVSD
+1067 DAPTDAAEAPVAD
-1080 AVQPEEAASAD
+1080 AVQPEEAAPAE

-1098 NAPEAAEDVAP
+1098 NAPEAE
-1109 APAPAAPDFPSVPV
+1109 
-1123 GETAETNE
+1123 
-1131 AAMPEAPTREE
+1131 
-1142 DTSVPA
+1142 
-1148 TDMTQEEPLPQQET
+1148 
-1162 ADAAPADVA
+1162 
-1171 AEALSD
+1171 
-1177 EMDSTDE
+1177 
-1184 AGAETVA
+1184 
-1191 DTDVTPSAQDEAA
+1191 
-1204 AVPPSAPAFPAPAR
+1204 
-1218 EAAAEQTLP
+1218 
-1227 ADDVQTGDAST
+1227 
-1238 DAAEAPVSDAV
+1238 
-1249 QPEEAASADSPVQ
+1249 
-1262 ENENAPEAAEDV
+1262 EDV

-1292 MAETNEAAMPEA
+1292 TAETSEAAVPEA
-1304 PAREEDTAAPAA
+1304 PAREEDTAAPA
-1316 GMTREEPLPQ
+1316 T
-1326 QETADAAPA
+1326 
-1335 DVAAEALSDEM
+1335 
-1346 DSTDEAGAETVADTD
+1346 
-1361 VTPSAQDEA
+1361 
-1370 AAVPPS
+1370 
-1376 APAFPAPA
+1376 
-1384 REAAAEQT
+1384 
-1392 LPADDVQTGDASTDA
+1392 
-1407 AEAPVSDAVQPEEAA
+1407 
-1422 SADSPVQE
+1422 
-1430 NENAPEAAEDVAPAP
+1430 
-1445 APAAPDFPSVP
+1445 
-1456 VAEMA
+1456 
-1461 ETNEAAMPEA
+1461 
-1471 PVKEAGPVAPVA
+1471 

-1499 AAAAPADDATGAT
+1499 AAAAPADVATGAT

-1523 ADAQAA
+1523 ADTQAA

-1680 EETSRTRAAANT
+1680 EETSRTRAAADT

-1753 TNPWIERRAASRP
+1753 THPWIERRTASRP

>member
-477 PLREIVEQD
+477 PLREIVEQN
-486 RQLEQCALPH
+486 RQLEQCVLPH

-517 DPAGDAAAPAAPAPT
+517 DPAGDAPAPAAPAPA

-674 LPEASDGEDLPTVLV
+674 LPDASDGEDLPTVLV

-717 AHGLATGARK
+717 AHGLAAGARK

-820 RQADAPLPD
+820 RQTDAPLPD

-877 AAAAD
+877 NATAD
-882 TAQAEPLPLTD
+882 TAQTDPLPLTD
-893 DMRLDMPAAQTAR
+893 DMRLDTPAAQTAR

-914 EEAAPAESPVQ
+914 EEAAPADSPVQ
-925 ENENAPDAAEDIA
+925 ENENSPDAAEDVA

-946 DFPSVPMPETAE
+946 DFPSVPVAETAE

-970 EEEPAAPAADMTRE
+970 EEGPAAPAADMTRE

-993 AAAAAAPADVAAEAL
+993 DAGTPADTAAEAL

-1017 AGTKAVA
+1017 AGTKAM
-1024 GADVTPPARDEAA
+1024 ADTDVPSPARDEAA
-1037 AVSPSAPAF
+1037 AVPPSAPAF

-1055 EQAPPADDVQTG
+1055 EQALPADDVQTG

-1091 SPVQENE
+1091 SPVQE
-1098 NAPEAAEDVAP
+1098 
-1109 APAPAAPDFPSVPV
+1109 S
-1123 GETAETNE
+1123 
-1131 AAMPEAPTREE
+1131 
-1142 DTSVPA
+1142 
-1148 TDMTQEEPLPQQET
+1148 
-1162 ADAAPADVA
+1162 
-1171 AEALSD
+1171 
-1177 EMDSTDE
+1177 
-1184 AGAETVA
+1184 
-1191 DTDVTPSAQDEAA
+1191 
-1204 AVPPSAPAFPAPAR
+1204 
-1218 EAAAEQTLP
+1218 
-1227 ADDVQTGDAST
+1227 
-1238 DAAEAPVSDAV
+1238 
-1249 QPEEAASADSPVQ
+1249 
-1262 ENENAPEAAEDV
+1262 ENAPEAAEDV

-1292 MAETNEAAMPEA
+1292 TAETNEAAMPEA
-1304 PAREEDTAAPAA
+1304 PTREEDTSVPAA
-1316 GMTREEPLPQ
+1316 DMTREEPLPQ
-1326 QETADAAPA
+1326 QETADAGAPA
-1335 DVAAEALSDEM
+1335 DAAADTLSDEM
-1346 DSTDEAGAETVADTD
+1346 DSTEEAGAKAVADAD
-1361 VTPSAQDEA
+1361 VPSPARDEA
-1370 AAVPPS
+1370 AAVSPS

-1384 REAAAEQT
+1384 RETAAEQT
-1392 LPADDVQTGDASTDA
+1392 LPADDVQTGDVRTDA
-1407 AEAPVSDAVQPEEAA
+1407 DEAPVSDAVQPEEAA
-1422 SADSPVQE
+1422 PADSPVQE
-1430 NENAPEAAEDVAPAP
+1430 NENAPEAAEDVAPPP

-1456 VAEMA
+1456 MA
-1461 ETNEAAMPEA
+1461 ETAETSEAAMPEA
-1471 PVKEAGPVAPVA
+1471 PVKEAGPAAPAA
-1483 DMTREEPLPQQ
+1483 DLTREEPLPQQ
-1494 ETADA
+1494 EAADA
-1499 AAAAPADDATGAT
+1499 AAAAPADAATGAT

-1529 SATRAPA
+1529 AATRAPA
-1536 FPSVEAAASPL
+1536 FPSVEAVASPL

-1568 IGTPVD
+1568 IGTPVN

-1626 QPRKSSSTGPG
+1626 QPRKSSSTGPA

-1648 VEEAPQAVPGSKDV
+1648 VEETPQAVPGSKDV

-1753 TNPWIERRAASRP
+1753 TNPWIERRTASRP

>member
-477 PLREIVEQD
+477 PLREIVEQN

-502 ENMGRRARQALSLLH
+502 ENMGRRARQALNLLH
-517 DPAGDAAAPAAPAPT
+517 DPAGDAAAPAAPAPA

-882 TAQAEPLPLTD
+882 TAQTEPLPLTD
-893 DMRLDMPAAQTAR
+893 DMRLDTPAAQTAR

-914 EEAAPAESPVQ
+914 EEAA
-925 ENENAPDAAEDIA
+925 
-938 PAPAPAAP
+938 
-946 DFPSVPMPETAE
+946 
-958 TNEAAMPEAPVK
+958 
-970 EEEPAAPAADMTRE
+970 
-984 EPLPQQETA
+984 
-993 AAAAAAPADVAAEAL
+993 
-1008 SDEMDSAEE
+1008 SAE
-1017 AGTKAVA
+1017 
-1024 GADVTPPARDEAA
+1024 
-1037 AVSPSAPAF
+1037 
-1046 PAPAREAAA
+1046 
-1055 EQAPPADDVQTG
+1055 
-1067 DAPTDAAEAPVSD
+1067 
-1080 AVQPEEAASAD
+1080 

-1109 APAPAAPDFPSVPV
+1109 APAPAAPDFPSVPMP
-1123 GETAETNE
+1123 ETAETNE
-1131 AAMPEAPTREE
+1131 AAIPEAPVKEE
-1142 DTSVPA
+1142 VPA
-1148 TDMTQEEPLPQQET
+1148 APAADMTREEPLPQQET
-1162 ADAAPADVA
+1162 ADAAPADAA

-1191 DTDVTPSAQDEAA
+1191 DTDVTPPAQDEAA
-1204 AVPPSAPAFPAPAR
+1204 AVPPSTPAFPAPAR
-1218 EAAAEQTLP
+1218 EAAAEQALP
-1227 ADDVQTGDAST
+1227 ADDVQTGDAPT
-1238 DAAEAPVSDAV
+1238 DAAEAP
-1249 QPEEAASADSPVQ
+1249 
-1262 ENENAPEAAEDV
+1262 
-1274 APAPAP
+1274 
-1280 AAPDFPSVPVAE
+1280 
-1292 MAETNEAAMPEA
+1292 M
-1304 PAREEDTAAPAA
+1304 
-1316 GMTREEPLPQ
+1316 
-1326 QETADAAPA
+1326 
-1335 DVAAEALSDEM
+1335 
-1346 DSTDEAGAETVADTD
+1346 
-1361 VTPSAQDEA
+1361 
-1370 AAVPPS
+1370 
-1376 APAFPAPA
+1376 
-1384 REAAAEQT
+1384 
-1392 LPADDVQTGDASTDA
+1392 
-1407 AEAPVSDAVQPEEAA
+1407 SDAVQPEEAA

-1626 QPRKSSSTGPG
+1626 QPRKSSSTGPA

-1648 VEEAPQAVPGSKDV
+1648 VEETPQAVPGSKDV

-1745 TTADIPAT
+1745 TTADIPPT
-1753 TNPWIERRAASRP
+1753 TNPWIERRTASRP

>member
-9 QAGSRR
+9 QAGFRR

-135 PAGAVL
+135 PAGAIL

-477 PLREIVEQD
+477 PLREIVEQN

-502 ENMGRRARQALSLLH
+502 ENMGRRVRQALSLLH
-517 DPAGDAAAPAAPAPT
+517 DPAGDAPAPAAPAPA

-717 AHGLATGARK
+717 AHGLAAGARK

-882 TAQAEPLPLTD
+882 TAQTEPLPLTD
-893 DMRLDMPAAQTAR
+893 DMRLDTPAAQTAR

-925 ENENAPDAAEDIA
+925 ENENAPEAAEDVA

-970 EEEPAAPAADMTRE
+970 EEGPAASAADMTRE

-993 AAAAAAPADVAAEAL
+993 DADAPADAAAEAL
-1008 SDEMDSAEE
+1008 SDEMDSTEE

-1024 GADVTPPARDEAA
+1024 DADVTPPARDEAA

-1046 PAPAREAAA
+1046 PAPARE
-1055 EQAPPADDVQTG
+1055 T
-1067 DAPTDAAEAPVSD
+1067 
-1080 AVQPEEAASAD
+1080 
-1091 SPVQENE
+1091 
-1098 NAPEAAEDVAP
+1098 
-1109 APAPAAPDFPSVPV
+1109 
-1123 GETAETNE
+1123 
-1131 AAMPEAPTREE
+1131 
-1142 DTSVPA
+1142 
-1148 TDMTQEEPLPQQET
+1148 
-1162 ADAAPADVA
+1162 
-1171 AEALSD
+1171 
-1177 EMDSTDE
+1177 
-1184 AGAETVA
+1184 
-1191 DTDVTPSAQDEAA
+1191 
-1204 AVPPSAPAFPAPAR
+1204 
-1218 EAAAEQTLP
+1218 AAEQTLP
-1227 ADDVQTGDAST
+1227 ADDVQTGDAPT
-1238 DAAEAPVSDAV
+1238 DAAKAPVSDAA
-1249 QPEEAASADSPVQ
+1249 QPEEAAP
-1262 ENENAPEAAEDV
+1262 
-1274 APAPAP
+1274 
-1280 AAPDFPSVPVAE
+1280 
-1292 MAETNEAAMPEA
+1292 
-1304 PAREEDTAAPAA
+1304 
-1316 GMTREEPLPQ
+1316 
-1326 QETADAAPA
+1326 
-1335 DVAAEALSDEM
+1335 
-1346 DSTDEAGAETVADTD
+1346 
-1361 VTPSAQDEA
+1361 
-1370 AAVPPS
+1370 
-1376 APAFPAPA
+1376 
-1384 REAAAEQT
+1384 
-1392 LPADDVQTGDASTDA
+1392 
-1407 AEAPVSDAVQPEEAA
+1407 
-1422 SADSPVQE
+1422 ADSPVQE

-1471 PVKEAGPVAPVA
+1471 PVKEEGPAAPAAG
-1483 DMTREEPLPQQ
+1483 MTQEEPLPQQ

-1499 AAAAPADDATGAT
+1499 AAAAPADNATGAT

-1626 QPRKSSSTGPG
+1626 QPRKSSSTGPA

-1648 VEEAPQAVPGSKDV
+1648 VEEAPQVVPGSKDV

-1753 TNPWIERRAASRP
+1753 TNPWIERRTASRP

>member
-1 MTYPLLPL
+1 MTYPLLPV
-9 QAGSRR
+9 QAACRR

-35 VPTPPPAPAPTPA
+35 VPTPPPVPAPTPA
-48 LPVSLS
+48 LPASLS
-54 ATPQG
+54 AAPQASA
-59 TAAGQLGILP
+59 TGQLGILP

-84 EVATPGMM
+84 EVAAPGMM
-92 PSFQPLHPRTLP
+92 ASFQPLHPRALP

-109 TWLRLEIPAAGTER
+109 TWLRLEIPAAGTAR
-123 TESLMLDLGQGV
+123 AESLMLDLGQGV

-200 AGAPESLLGPGVM
+200 ASAPESLLGPGVM

-285 LMQTASHSRLL
+285 LMQTPSHSRLL

-312 LPLWPDFSWLGRFL
+312 LPLWPDFSWMGRFL

-394 IIAGMSAPGREA
+394 IIAGMSAPGRET
-406 GTSAEPADPLAPGRP
+406 GSSAEATDPLAPGRP
-421 ARNQTITDPNLRLLD
+421 AQNQTITDPNLRLLD

-477 PLREIVEQD
+477 PLREIVEQN

-496 DVRSRV
+496 DARSRV
-502 ENMGRRARQALSLLH
+502 ESMGRRARQALRLLH
-517 DPAGDAAAPAAPAPT
+517 DPAGETAAPATPFPT
-532 DTARAEKRVFDLRKT
+532 ETARAEKRVFDLRKT
-547 LRQAHDTCRPLAE
+547 LRQTHETCRALAE
-560 KSGIALGWHV
+560 KTGIALGWHV
-570 PADLEQLYEGPAGE
+570 PADLEQLYEGPAGD

-591 LLEDAL
+591 LLEDAV
-597 RATKGGKIH
+597 RASKGGKIH

-612 PDSKHPGHLLFQV
+612 PDSKNPGHLLFQV

-674 LPEASDGEDLPTVLV
+674 LPEASDDEELPTVLV
-689 CAPDAATRHELGA
+689 CAPDAATRRELGA

-717 AHGLATGARK
+717 AHGLAAGARK
-727 GRTPAAVLLVC
+727 GRTPAAVLLIC
-738 GPEASVDAA
+738 GPEASVEAA

-789 PVSEDALRETVL
+789 PVAEDALRETVL

-809 VADLGAPLPET
+809 VADLGTPLPES
-820 RQADAPLPD
+820 RQAEAPLPD

-850 DDIPQQTAPAAPAA
+850 DDVPQQTAPAAT
-864 ASADL
+864 SGDL

-882 TAQAEPLPLTD
+882 AAPAEPLTLTD
-893 DMRLDMPAAQTAR
+893 DMRLDAPAAQ
-906 PVADAVQP
+906 PVEPAAAD
-914 EEAAPAESPVQ
+914 SPVQ
-925 ENENAPDAAEDIA
+925 EKENASDATADDVPAAPTAPAFPSVPVAETPADAMPEAPVEAKEEAAAPANETAQDEEEPRQETTADAAPAAPADGPDKADEAPAARADDAEEPVAAAPAPADVVRPVQDESAAAPLSAPASPAQEAEAEQPLPGDDVHADAAEAPAADTAQPVEPAATDSPVQEKENAPDATADEISAAPTA
-938 PAPAPAAP
+938 PA
-946 DFPSVPMPETAE
+946 FPSVPVAE
-958 TNEAAMPEAPVK
+958 TPADAMPEAPVK
-970 EEEPAAPAADMTRE
+970 AKEEAANQASETAQDEEEPRQETTADAAPAAPADGPDKADEAPAARADDAE
-984 EPLPQQETA
+984 EPV
-993 AAAAAAPADVAAEAL
+993 AAAPAPTDVV
-1008 SDEMDSAEE
+1008 SPVQEE
-1017 AGTKAVA
+1017 S
-1024 GADVTPPARDEAA
+1024 AA
-1037 AVSPSAPAF
+1037 APLSAPAT
-1046 PAPAREAAA
+1046 PAQEAEA
-1055 EQAPPADDVQTG
+1055 EQPLPGDDARADT
-1067 DAPTDAAEAPVSD
+1067 AEAPAAD
-1080 AVQPEEAASAD
+1080 AAQPVEPAAAD

-1098 NAPEAAEDVAP
+1098 NTPDATAPTAP
-1109 APAPAAPDFPSVPV
+1109 A
-1123 GETAETNE
+1123 
-1131 AAMPEAPTREE
+1131 
-1142 DTSVPA
+1142 
-1148 TDMTQEEPLPQQET
+1148 
-1162 ADAAPADVA
+1162 
-1171 AEALSD
+1171 
-1177 EMDSTDE
+1177 
-1184 AGAETVA
+1184 
-1191 DTDVTPSAQDEAA
+1191 
-1204 AVPPSAPAFPAPAR
+1204 
-1218 EAAAEQTLP
+1218 
-1227 ADDVQTGDAST
+1227 
-1238 DAAEAPVSDAV
+1238 
-1249 QPEEAASADSPVQ
+1249 
-1262 ENENAPEAAEDV
+1262 
-1274 APAPAP
+1274 
-1280 AAPDFPSVPVAE
+1280 FPSVPVAE
-1292 MAETNEAAMPEA
+1292 TPADAMP
-1304 PAREEDTAAPAA
+1304 
-1316 GMTREEPLPQ
+1316 G
-1326 QETADAAPA
+1326 
-1335 DVAAEALSDEM
+1335 
-1346 DSTDEAGAETVADTD
+1346 
-1361 VTPSAQDEA
+1361 
-1370 AAVPPS
+1370 
-1376 APAFPAPA
+1376 
-1384 REAAAEQT
+1384 
-1392 LPADDVQTGDASTDA
+1392 
-1407 AEAPVSDAVQPEEAA
+1407 
-1422 SADSPVQE
+1422 
-1430 NENAPEAAEDVAPAP
+1430 
-1445 APAAPDFPSVP
+1445 
-1456 VAEMA
+1456 
-1461 ETNEAAMPEA
+1461 A
-1471 PVKEAGPVAPVA
+1471 PVKE
-1483 DMTREEPLPQQ
+1483 
-1494 ETADA
+1494 
-1499 AAAAPADDATGAT
+1499 
-1512 VDEKERTEAPV
+1512 KE
-1523 ADAQAA
+1523 
-1529 SATRAPA
+1529 
-1536 FPSVEAAASPL
+1536 EAAASPL
-1547 AGGYVSPSLRHAGEW
+1547 SGGYVSPSLRHAGEW

-1568 IGTPVD
+1568 IGTPVS

-1583 VSAPVETVVTV
+1583 ASAPVETVVTV

-1613 SLVPTDKSALITP
+1613 SLVPTDRSALITP
-1626 QPRKSSSTGPG
+1626 QPRKSSSSGPA

-1702 GNGQPQDKEEARSP
+1702 GNSQPQDREEEDKGP
-1716 QAPAATAQERQG
+1716 QAPAATVQERQG

-1733 PRKDAPREETPG
+1733 PKKEAPRKETTE

-1753 TNPWIERRAASRP
+1753 TNPWIERRTAPRP

>member
-9 QAGSRR
+9 QAGFRR

-517 DPAGDAAAPAAPAPT
+517 DPA
-532 DTARAEKRVFDLRKT
+532 
-547 LRQAHDTCRPLAE
+547 
-560 KSGIALGWHV
+560 
-570 PADLEQLYEGPAGE
+570 DLEQLYEGPAGE

-877 AAAAD
+877 A
-882 TAQAEPLPLTD
+882 
-893 DMRLDMPAAQTAR
+893 
-906 PVADAVQP
+906 
-914 EEAAPAESPVQ
+914 
-925 ENENAPDAAEDIA
+925 
-938 PAPAPAAP
+938 
-946 DFPSVPMPETAE
+946 
-958 TNEAAMPEAPVK
+958 
-970 EEEPAAPAADMTRE
+970 DMTRE

-993 AAAAAAPADVAAEAL
+993 DADAPAD
-1008 SDEMDSAEE
+1008 
-1017 AGTKAVA
+1017 
-1024 GADVTPPARDEAA
+1024 
-1037 AVSPSAPAF
+1037 
-1046 PAPAREAAA
+1046 AAA
-1055 EQAPPADDVQTG
+1055 ET
-1067 DAPTDAAEAPVSD
+1067 
-1080 AVQPEEAASAD
+1080 
-1091 SPVQENE
+1091 
-1098 NAPEAAEDVAP
+1098 
-1109 APAPAAPDFPSVPV
+1109 
-1123 GETAETNE
+1123 
-1131 AAMPEAPTREE
+1131 
-1142 DTSVPA
+1142 
-1148 TDMTQEEPLPQQET
+1148 
-1162 ADAAPADVA
+1162 
-1171 AEALSD
+1171 LSD
-1177 EMDSTDE
+1177 EMDSTEE
-1184 AGAETVA
+1184 AGAKAVA

-1262 ENENAPEAAEDV
+1262 ESENAPEAAEDV

-1280 AAPDFPSVPVAE
+1280 AAPDFPSVPVGE
-1292 MAETNEAAMPEA
+1292 TAETNEAAMPEA
-1304 PAREEDTAAPAA
+1304 PTREEDTSVPATD
-1316 GMTREEPLPQ
+1316 MTREEPLPQ

-1384 REAAAEQT
+1384 REAAAEQA
-1392 LPADDVQTGDASTDA
+1392 LPADDVQTGDAPTDA
-1407 AEAPVSDAVQPEEAA
+1407 AEAPMSDAVQPEEAA

-1430 NENAPEAAEDVAPAP
+1430 SENAPEAAEDVAPAP

-1626 QPRKSSSTGPG
+1626 QPRKSSSTGPA

-1753 TNPWIERRAASRP
+1753 TNPWIERRTASRP

>member
-35 VPTPPPAPAPTPA
+35 VPTPPPA
-48 LPVSLS
+48 
-54 ATPQG
+54 
-59 TAAGQLGILP
+59 AAGQLGILP

-477 PLREIVEQD
+477 PLREIVEQN

-517 DPAGDAAAPAAPAPT
+517 DPAGDAAAPAAPAPA

-591 LLEDAL
+591 LLEEAL

-689 CAPDAATRHELGA
+689 CAPDAATRRELGA

-717 AHGLATGARK
+717 AHGLAAGARK

-882 TAQAEPLPLTD
+882 TAQTEPLPLTD
-893 DMRLDMPAAQTAR
+893 DMRLDTPAAQTAR
-906 PVADAVQP
+906 PVVDAVQP
-914 EEAAPAESPVQ
+914 EEAASTDSPVQ
-925 ENENAPDAAEDIA
+925 ENENAPEAVEDVA

-970 EEEPAAPAADMTRE
+970 EEGPAAPAA
-984 EPLPQQETA
+984 
-993 AAAAAAPADVAAEAL
+993 
-1008 SDEMDSAEE
+1008 
-1017 AGTKAVA
+1017 
-1024 GADVTPPARDEAA
+1024 
-1037 AVSPSAPAF
+1037 
-1046 PAPAREAAA
+1046 
-1055 EQAPPADDVQTG
+1055 
-1067 DAPTDAAEAPVSD
+1067 
-1080 AVQPEEAASAD
+1080 
-1091 SPVQENE
+1091 
-1098 NAPEAAEDVAP
+1098 
-1109 APAPAAPDFPSVPV
+1109 
-1123 GETAETNE
+1123 
-1131 AAMPEAPTREE
+1131 
-1142 DTSVPA
+1142 
-1148 TDMTQEEPLPQQET
+1148 DMTQEEPLPQQET
-1162 ADAAPADVA
+1162 ADAAAAAPADDA
-1171 AEALSD
+1171 AETLSD

-1204 AVPPSAPAFPAPAR
+1204 AVPPSAPAFPAPDR
-1218 EAAAEQTLP
+1218 EAAAEQALP
-1227 ADDVQTGDAST
+1227 ADDVQTGDAPT

-1262 ENENAPEAAEDV
+1262 E
-1274 APAPAP
+1274 
-1280 AAPDFPSVPVAE
+1280 S
-1292 MAETNEAAMPEA
+1292 
-1304 PAREEDTAAPAA
+1304 
-1316 GMTREEPLPQ
+1316 
-1326 QETADAAPA
+1326 
-1335 DVAAEALSDEM
+1335 
-1346 DSTDEAGAETVADTD
+1346 
-1361 VTPSAQDEA
+1361 
-1370 AAVPPS
+1370 
-1376 APAFPAPA
+1376 
-1384 REAAAEQT
+1384 
-1392 LPADDVQTGDASTDA
+1392 
-1407 AEAPVSDAVQPEEAA
+1407 
-1422 SADSPVQE
+1422 
-1430 NENAPEAAEDVAPAP
+1430 ENAPEAAEDVAPAP

-1471 PVKEAGPVAPVA
+1471 PVKEAGPVAPAA

-1499 AAAAPADDATGAT
+1499 AAAAPADVATGAT

-1753 TNPWIERRAASRP
+1753 THPWIERRTASRP

>member
-59 TAAGQLGILP
+59 AAAGQLGILP

-264 DAVSAMAPGLALMF
+264 DAISAMAPGLALMF

-477 PLREIVEQD
+477 PLREIVEQN

-502 ENMGRRARQALSLLH
+502 ENMGRRARQALNLLH
-517 DPAGDAAAPAAPAPT
+517 DPAGDAAAPAAPAPA

-717 AHGLATGARK
+717 AHGLAAGARK

-882 TAQAEPLPLTD
+882 TAQTDPLPLTD
-893 DMRLDMPAAQTAR
+893 DMRLDTPAAQTAR
-906 PVADAVQP
+906 PVADAGQP

-925 ENENAPDAAEDIA
+925 ENENAPEAAEDVA

-946 DFPSVPMPETAE
+946 DFPSVPVAETAE

-970 EEEPAAPAADMTRE
+970 EEETAAPAAGMTRE

-993 AAAAAAPADVAAEAL
+993 DAGAPADAAAETL
-1008 SDEMDSAEE
+1008 SDEMDSTEE
-1017 AGTKAVA
+1017 AGAKAVA
-1024 GADVTPPARDEAA
+1024 DADVTPPAQDEAA
-1037 AVSPSAPAF
+1037 AVPPSTPAF
-1046 PAPAREAAA
+1046 PALARETAA

-1080 AVQPEEAASAD
+1080 AAQPEEAAPAD

-1123 GETAETNE
+1123 AETAETSE
-1131 AAMPEAPTREE
+1131 AAVPEAPAREE
-1142 DTSVPA
+1142 DTAAPA

-1162 ADAAPADVA
+1162 ADAAPADAA

-1184 AGAETVA
+1184 AGAKAVA
-1191 DTDVTPSAQDEAA
+1191 DTDVTPPAQDEAA

-1227 ADDVQTGDAST
+1227 ADDVQTGDAPT
-1238 DAAEAPVSDAV
+1238 DAAEAPVSDAA
-1249 QPEEAASADSPVQ
+1249 QPEEAAPADSPVQ

-1304 PAREEDTAAPAA
+1304 PA
-1316 GMTREEPLPQ
+1316 
-1326 QETADAAPA
+1326 
-1335 DVAAEALSDEM
+1335 
-1346 DSTDEAGAETVADTD
+1346 
-1361 VTPSAQDEA
+1361 
-1370 AAVPPS
+1370 
-1376 APAFPAPA
+1376 
-1384 REAAAEQT
+1384 
-1392 LPADDVQTGDASTDA
+1392 
-1407 AEAPVSDAVQPEEAA
+1407 
-1422 SADSPVQE
+1422 
-1430 NENAPEAAEDVAPAP
+1430 
-1445 APAAPDFPSVP
+1445 
-1456 VAEMA
+1456 
-1461 ETNEAAMPEA
+1461 
-1471 PVKEAGPVAPVA
+1471 KEAGPAAPAA

-1536 FPSVEAAASPL
+1536 FPSVEAAGSPL

-1626 QPRKSSSTGPG
+1626 QPRKSSSTGPA

-1745 TTADIPAT
+1745 TTADIPTT
-1753 TNPWIERRAASRP
+1753 TNPWIERRTASRP

>member
-477 PLREIVEQD
+477 PLREIVEQN

-517 DPAGDAAAPAAPAPT
+517 DPAGDAAAPAAPAPA

-717 AHGLATGARK
+717 AHGLAAGARK

-829 LFGPAAAP
+829 LFGPAAAT

-882 TAQAEPLPLTD
+882 TAQTEPLPLTD
-893 DMRLDMPAAQTAR
+893 DMRLDTPAAQTAR
-906 PVADAVQP
+906 PVA
-914 EEAAPAESPVQ
+914 
-925 ENENAPDAAEDIA
+925 
-938 PAPAPAAP
+938 
-946 DFPSVPMPETAE
+946 
-958 TNEAAMPEAPVK
+958 
-970 EEEPAAPAADMTRE
+970 
-984 EPLPQQETA
+984 
-993 AAAAAAPADVAAEAL
+993 
-1008 SDEMDSAEE
+1008 
-1017 AGTKAVA
+1017 
-1024 GADVTPPARDEAA
+1024 
-1037 AVSPSAPAF
+1037 
-1046 PAPAREAAA
+1046 
-1055 EQAPPADDVQTG
+1055 
-1067 DAPTDAAEAPVSD
+1067 D

-1098 NAPEAAEDVAP
+1098 NAPEAE
-1109 APAPAAPDFPSVPV
+1109 
-1123 GETAETNE
+1123 
-1131 AAMPEAPTREE
+1131 
-1142 DTSVPA
+1142 
-1148 TDMTQEEPLPQQET
+1148 
-1162 ADAAPADVA
+1162 
-1171 AEALSD
+1171 
-1177 EMDSTDE
+1177 
-1184 AGAETVA
+1184 
-1191 DTDVTPSAQDEAA
+1191 
-1204 AVPPSAPAFPAPAR
+1204 
-1218 EAAAEQTLP
+1218 
-1227 ADDVQTGDAST
+1227 
-1238 DAAEAPVSDAV
+1238 
-1249 QPEEAASADSPVQ
+1249 
-1262 ENENAPEAAEDV
+1262 EDV

-1292 MAETNEAAMPEA
+1292 TAETSEAAVPEA
-1304 PAREEDTAAPAA
+1304 PAREEDTAAPA
-1316 GMTREEPLPQ
+1316 T
-1326 QETADAAPA
+1326 
-1335 DVAAEALSDEM
+1335 
-1346 DSTDEAGAETVADTD
+1346 
-1361 VTPSAQDEA
+1361 
-1370 AAVPPS
+1370 
-1376 APAFPAPA
+1376 
-1384 REAAAEQT
+1384 
-1392 LPADDVQTGDASTDA
+1392 
-1407 AEAPVSDAVQPEEAA
+1407 
-1422 SADSPVQE
+1422 
-1430 NENAPEAAEDVAPAP
+1430 
-1445 APAAPDFPSVP
+1445 
-1456 VAEMA
+1456 
-1461 ETNEAAMPEA
+1461 
-1471 PVKEAGPVAPVA
+1471 

-1499 AAAAPADDATGAT
+1499 AAAAPADVATGAT

-1523 ADAQAA
+1523 ADTQAA

-1680 EETSRTRAAANT
+1680 EETSRTRAAADT

-1753 TNPWIERRAASRP
+1753 THPWIERRTASRP

>member
-9 QAGSRR
+9 QAGFRR

-517 DPAGDAAAPAAPAPT
+517 DPAGDAAAPAAPAPA

-717 AHGLATGARK
+717 AHGLAAGARK

-882 TAQAEPLPLTD
+882 TAQTEPLPLTD
-893 DMRLDMPAAQTAR
+893 DMRLDTPAAQTAR

-914 EEAAPAESPVQ
+914 EEAAPAEGPVQ
-925 ENENAPDAAEDIA
+925 ENKNAPEAAEDVA
-938 PAPAPAAP
+938 PAPAPVA
-946 DFPSVPMPETAE
+946 ETAE

-993 AAAAAAPADVAAEAL
+993 DADAAAPVDVAAETL
-1008 SDEMDSAEE
+1008 SDEMDSTEE
-1017 AGTKAVA
+1017 AGTKAMTDT
-1024 GADVTPPARDEAA
+1024 DVTPPAQGEAA

-1046 PAPAREAAA
+1046 PAPA
-1055 EQAPPADDVQTG
+1055 G
-1067 DAPTDAAEAPVSD
+1067 
-1080 AVQPEEAASAD
+1080 
-1091 SPVQENE
+1091 
-1098 NAPEAAEDVAP
+1098 
-1109 APAPAAPDFPSVPV
+1109 
-1123 GETAETNE
+1123 
-1131 AAMPEAPTREE
+1131 
-1142 DTSVPA
+1142 
-1148 TDMTQEEPLPQQET
+1148 
-1162 ADAAPADVA
+1162 
-1171 AEALSD
+1171 
-1177 EMDSTDE
+1177 
-1184 AGAETVA
+1184 
-1191 DTDVTPSAQDEAA
+1191 
-1204 AVPPSAPAFPAPAR
+1204 

-1249 QPEEAASADSPVQ
+1249 QPEEAAPAESPVQEHENAPEAAEDVAPATAPAAPDFPSVPMPETAETNEAAMPEAPVKEEETAAPAAGMTQEEPLPQQETADAAAAAPADDAAEALSDEMDSTEEAGAKAMTDTDVPSPARDEAAAVPPSAPAFPAPARETAAEQTLPADDVQTGDAPTDAAEAPMSDAVQPEEAAPADSPVQ

-1304 PAREEDTAAPAA
+1304 PAREEDTAVPAA
-1316 GMTREEPLPQ
+1316 GLAQEEPLPQ
-1326 QETADAAPA
+1326 QEA
-1335 DVAAEALSDEM
+1335 
-1346 DSTDEAGAETVADTD
+1346 
-1361 VTPSAQDEA
+1361 
-1370 AAVPPS
+1370 
-1376 APAFPAPA
+1376 
-1384 REAAAEQT
+1384 
-1392 LPADDVQTGDASTDA
+1392 
-1407 AEAPVSDAVQPEEAA
+1407 
-1422 SADSPVQE
+1422 
-1430 NENAPEAAEDVAPAP
+1430 
-1445 APAAPDFPSVP
+1445 
-1456 VAEMA
+1456 
-1461 ETNEAAMPEA
+1461 
-1471 PVKEAGPVAPVA
+1471 
-1483 DMTREEPLPQQ
+1483 
-1494 ETADA
+1494 ADA

-1626 QPRKSSSTGPG
+1626 QPRKSSSTGPA
-1637 AGTQPAFPGAP
+1637 AGTQPAFPGVP

-1716 QAPAATAQERQG
+1716 QAQAATAQERQG

-1733 PRKDAPREETPG
+1733 PRKDTPREETPG

-1753 TNPWIERRAASRP
+1753 TNPWIERRTASRP

>member
-477 PLREIVEQD
+477 PLREIVEQN

-517 DPAGDAAAPAAPAPT
+517 DPAGDAAAPAAPAPA

-717 AHGLATGARK
+717 AHGLAAGARK

-850 DDIPQQTAPAAPAA
+850 DDIPQQTTPAAPAA

-970 EEEPAAPAADMTRE
+970 EEGPAAPAADMTRE

-993 AAAAAAPADVAAEAL
+993 DADAPADAAAETL
-1008 SDEMDSAEE
+1008 SDEMDSTEE
-1017 AGTKAVA
+1017 AGAKAVA
-1024 GADVTPPARDEAA
+1024 DTDVTPSAQDEAA
-1037 AVSPSAPAF
+1037 AVPPSAPAF

-1055 EQAPPADDVQTG
+1055 EQALPADDVQTG

-1091 SPVQENE
+1091 SPVQE
-1098 NAPEAAEDVAP
+1098 
-1109 APAPAAPDFPSVPV
+1109 S
-1123 GETAETNE
+1123 
-1131 AAMPEAPTREE
+1131 
-1142 DTSVPA
+1142 
-1148 TDMTQEEPLPQQET
+1148 
-1162 ADAAPADVA
+1162 
-1171 AEALSD
+1171 
-1177 EMDSTDE
+1177 
-1184 AGAETVA
+1184 
-1191 DTDVTPSAQDEAA
+1191 
-1204 AVPPSAPAFPAPAR
+1204 
-1218 EAAAEQTLP
+1218 
-1227 ADDVQTGDAST
+1227 
-1238 DAAEAPVSDAV
+1238 
-1249 QPEEAASADSPVQ
+1249 
-1262 ENENAPEAAEDV
+1262 ENAPEAAEDV

-1292 MAETNEAAMPEA
+1292 MAETNEAAMSET
-1304 PAREEDTAAPAA
+1304 PAKEEETTAPAA
-1316 GMTREEPLPQ
+1316 GMTQEEPLP
-1326 QETADAAPA
+1326 P
-1335 DVAAEALSDEM
+1335 
-1346 DSTDEAGAETVADTD
+1346 
-1361 VTPSAQDEA
+1361 
-1370 AAVPPS
+1370 
-1376 APAFPAPA
+1376 
-1384 REAAAEQT
+1384 
-1392 LPADDVQTGDASTDA
+1392 
-1407 AEAPVSDAVQPEEAA
+1407 
-1422 SADSPVQE
+1422 
-1430 NENAPEAAEDVAPAP
+1430 
-1445 APAAPDFPSVP
+1445 
-1456 VAEMA
+1456 
-1461 ETNEAAMPEA
+1461 
-1471 PVKEAGPVAPVA
+1471 
-1483 DMTREEPLPQQ
+1483 Q

-1499 AAAAPADDATGAT
+1499 AAAAPADDATGST

-1523 ADAQAA
+1523 SDAQAA

-1536 FPSVEAAASPL
+1536 FPSVEATASPL
-1547 AGGYVSPSLRHAGEW
+1547 ARGYVSPSLRHAGEW

-1568 IGTPVD
+1568 IGTPVS

-1626 QPRKSSSTGPG
+1626 QPRKSSNTGPA

-1648 VEEAPQAVPGSKDV
+1648 VEETPQAVPGSKDV

-1753 TNPWIERRAASRP
+1753 TNPWIERRTASRP

>member
-517 DPAGDAAAPAAPAPT
+517 DPAGDAAAPAAPAPA

-689 CAPDAATRHELGA
+689 CAPDAATRRELGA

-717 AHGLATGARK
+717 AHGLAAGARK

-820 RQADAPLPD
+820 RQADAPLPG

-882 TAQAEPLPLTD
+882 TAQTEPLPLTD
-893 DMRLDMPAAQTAR
+893 DMRLDTPAAQTVR
-906 PVADAVQP
+906 PVVDAVQP
-914 EEAAPAESPVQ
+914 EEAVSTDSPVQ
-925 ENENAPDAAEDIA
+925 ENENAPEAVEDVA

-970 EEEPAAPAADMTRE
+970 EEGPAAPAA
-984 EPLPQQETA
+984 
-993 AAAAAAPADVAAEAL
+993 
-1008 SDEMDSAEE
+1008 
-1017 AGTKAVA
+1017 
-1024 GADVTPPARDEAA
+1024 
-1037 AVSPSAPAF
+1037 
-1046 PAPAREAAA
+1046 
-1055 EQAPPADDVQTG
+1055 
-1067 DAPTDAAEAPVSD
+1067 
-1080 AVQPEEAASAD
+1080 
-1091 SPVQENE
+1091 
-1098 NAPEAAEDVAP
+1098 
-1109 APAPAAPDFPSVPV
+1109 
-1123 GETAETNE
+1123 
-1131 AAMPEAPTREE
+1131 
-1142 DTSVPA
+1142 
-1148 TDMTQEEPLPQQET
+1148 DMTQEEPLPQQET
-1162 ADAAPADVA
+1162 ADAAAAAPADDA
-1171 AEALSD
+1171 AETLSD

-1227 ADDVQTGDAST
+1227 ADDVQTGDAPT
-1238 DAAEAPVSDAV
+1238 DAAEAPMSDAV

-1262 ENENAPEAAEDV
+1262 E
-1274 APAPAP
+1274 
-1280 AAPDFPSVPVAE
+1280 S
-1292 MAETNEAAMPEA
+1292 
-1304 PAREEDTAAPAA
+1304 
-1316 GMTREEPLPQ
+1316 
-1326 QETADAAPA
+1326 
-1335 DVAAEALSDEM
+1335 
-1346 DSTDEAGAETVADTD
+1346 
-1361 VTPSAQDEA
+1361 
-1370 AAVPPS
+1370 
-1376 APAFPAPA
+1376 
-1384 REAAAEQT
+1384 
-1392 LPADDVQTGDASTDA
+1392 
-1407 AEAPVSDAVQPEEAA
+1407 
-1422 SADSPVQE
+1422 
-1430 NENAPEAAEDVAPAP
+1430 ENAPEAAEDVAPAP

-1499 AAAAPADDATGAT
+1499 AAAAPADVATGTT

-1529 SATRAPA
+1529 ATRAPA

-1599 DVSPDE
+1599 AVSPDE

-1753 TNPWIERRAASRP
+1753 THPWIERRTASRP

>member
-517 DPAGDAAAPAAPAPT
+517 DPAGDAAAPVVPAPA

-547 LRQAHDTCRPLAE
+547 LRQTHDTCRPLAE

-689 CAPDAATRHELGA
+689 CAPDAATRRELGA

-717 AHGLATGARK
+717 AHGLAAGARK

-747 PLLRRYHSLAERTG
+747 PLLRLYHSLAERTG

-882 TAQAEPLPLTD
+882 TAQAEPLTLTD
-893 DMRLDMPAAQTAR
+893 DMSLDTPAAQTAR
-906 PVADAVQP
+906 PVADAGQP
-914 EEAAPAESPVQ
+914 EEAASADSPVQ
-925 ENENAPDAAEDIA
+925 EHENAPEAAEDVA

-946 DFPSVPMPETAE
+946 DFPSVPVPETAE

-970 EEEPAAPAADMTRE
+970 EEETAAPAAGMTQE

-993 AAAAAAPADVAAEAL
+993 DAAAAAPADDAAETL
-1008 SDEMDSAEE
+1008 SDEMDSTDE
-1017 AGTKAVA
+1017 AGAKAVA
-1024 GADVTPPARDEAA
+1024 DTDVTPPARDEAA
-1037 AVSPSAPAF
+1037 AVPPSAPAF

-1055 EQAPPADDVQTG
+1055 EQALPADDVQTG

-1080 AVQPEEAASAD
+1080 AVQPEEAAPAD
-1091 SPVQENE
+1091 SPVQESE

-1123 GETAETNE
+1123 GEMAETNE

-1162 ADAAPADVA
+1162 ADAAA
-1171 AEALSD
+1171 
-1177 EMDSTDE
+1177 
-1184 AGAETVA
+1184 
-1191 DTDVTPSAQDEAA
+1191 
-1204 AVPPSAPAFPAPAR
+1204 
-1218 EAAAEQTLP
+1218 
-1227 ADDVQTGDAST
+1227 
-1238 DAAEAPVSDAV
+1238 
-1249 QPEEAASADSPVQ
+1249 
-1262 ENENAPEAAEDV
+1262 
-1274 APAPAP
+1274 
-1280 AAPDFPSVPVAE
+1280 
-1292 MAETNEAAMPEA
+1292 
-1304 PAREEDTAAPAA
+1304 
-1316 GMTREEPLPQ
+1316 
-1326 QETADAAPA
+1326 AAPA
-1335 DVAAEALSDEM
+1335 DV
-1346 DSTDEAGAETVADTD
+1346 
-1361 VTPSAQDEA
+1361 
-1370 AAVPPS
+1370 
-1376 APAFPAPA
+1376 
-1384 REAAAEQT
+1384 
-1392 LPADDVQTGDASTDA
+1392 
-1407 AEAPVSDAVQPEEAA
+1407 
-1422 SADSPVQE
+1422 
-1430 NENAPEAAEDVAPAP
+1430 
-1445 APAAPDFPSVP
+1445 
-1456 VAEMA
+1456 
-1461 ETNEAAMPEA
+1461 
-1471 PVKEAGPVAPVA
+1471 
-1483 DMTREEPLPQQ
+1483 
-1494 ETADA
+1494 
-1499 AAAAPADDATGAT
+1499 ATGAT

-1626 QPRKSSSTGPG
+1626 QPRKSSSTGPA

-1753 TNPWIERRAASRP
+1753 THPWIERRTASRP